1 MTTNDDLMGYS
12 RGMYSNWLWHR
23 PLRLIVDAGEGLQLA
38 LGSLV
43 FAPSFLAITH
53 GHSDHVLGLPGLI
66 AARRFGKGARDKPLT
81 VFHPD
86 RSTGVRAVR
95 TLLETAYGG
104 VTFPVTWVPMTPGG
118 SAAMGTGRTIEAFAA
133 EHTPGE
139 PALGYRVVEPRR
151 RLRPEFAALAPADL
165 AQRARQGGRDAMT
178 DPVAHVVFAHSGD
191 SMAVAPEAVAGADLL
206 VHDATFLHAADRP
219 RTFEFQRVVADA
231 VRRIESVQVSL
242 DDAGNHRA
250 AAEVDH
256 DGPRSRRT
264 PPRIRAHV
272 GDPAVADR
280 DRRCDGVAHI
290 HRVDTAVD
298 EDDVRRRARQQ
309 RSGGNRGEGSAGGRR
324 GADGQRCVQELPAA
338 RVRTVVLLHEHLPRC
353 RRHTRTDDS

>member
-206 VHDATFLHAADRP
+206 VHDATFLHAADR
-219 RTFEFQRVVADA
+219 RE
-231 VRRIESVQVSL
+231 
-242 DDAGNHRA
+242 
-250 AAEVDH
+250 
-256 DGPRSRRT
+256 
-264 PPRIRAHV
+264 RIRATTEEALDAARRAKV
-272 GDPAVADR
+272 GDLVLQHLSIRYERPAALQ
-280 DRRCDGVAHI
+280 
-290 HRVDTAVD
+290 TL
-298 EDDVRRRARQQ
+298 ARQVAA
-309 RSGGNRGEGSAGGRR
+309 SGYQG
-324 GADGQRCVQELPAA
+324 
-338 RVRTVVLLHEHLPRC
+338 RVRLL
-353 RRHTRTDDS
+353 DDSRLIALDAGTP